1 MKKNATGRIRPAKS
15 LLTLALLVLT
25 LTFGQAVMAQTYK
38 YKTYPN
44 DPLQVRE
51 YTLDNGLKVFL
62 SVYKDAPRIQTY
74 IAVRAGSKNDPSETT
89 GLAHYLEHMLFKGS
103 HQLGTTDWDREQVE
117 LKKIEDLYEVY
128 RKTTNDAARAAIYH
142 QIDSISYVASTL
154 AIANEYD
161 KSMTAIGSTGTNAFT
176 SNDYTM
182 YVENIPANMV
192 EQWAK
197 VQGDRFP
204 NLVLRLFHTELE
216 AVYEEKNIGMAQD
229 NRRVNETMMAALF
242 PHHPYGTQT
251 TIGTIEHLK
260 NPSMKNIREY
270 HAAYYVPNNMCV
282 AMAGDFNPDEV
293 IKIID
298 KYMGSWKPGTVP
310 TFTKVKEEPITSPII
325 RLVNGQDPASL
336 TIAFRIEEGNGSRD
350 ALLADAMEM
359 VLNNGSCGLID
370 LNLNQKQLCL
380 GAYAGTYTLND
391 YAAFMLGGRPTQG
404 QTLGQLRDLLLEQLE
419 LVKKGEFDESLI
431 EASINQLKLRIMKQ
445 AESNN
450 SRASQMAYAFVQHQN
465 WGDVV
470 NEINELAKIT
480 KQDIVDFANRIC
492 KDNNYVIVYKQ
503 QDTPD
508 PVTKVQKPAITPIYV
523 SRDNESPF
531 LASIKADA
539 AKAKPIQPQFVNF
552 KKDLQKGKTANG
564 SEVLYVKN
572 VENGTFNLQYR
583 FEFGSTA
590 DKTID
595 MAADLVDYLNTNRH
609 TAEELQEE
617 FYRLACSW
625 GISVGGRTVTV
636 SISGLAENM
645 EKAMTLVEEIMAGAQ
660 PNDEAL
666 SALVERAIKSRTDG
680 KTNQRAAFRAL
691 NTYGI
696 YGEQYI
702 KETTESDE
710 ALRAYTARQ
719 LTDALHNLFSYK
731 HRVLY
736 YGPLSLKEATAV
748 VNRIHTVKP
757 TKDVPANKV
766 YQPQAVNDNQVL
778 FVNYDAKNTYVTEY
792 FRGEHFNTAQVPSMN
807 LFNEYFG
814 GSMNAI
820 VFQEMRE
827 KRSLA
832 YSASSHY
839 TYGSNKDGYFY
850 NSANVITQNDKLLD
864 ALNAYEELFDDM
876 PQAEANF
883 RLAKDAL
890 LAGSRTART
899 TKFGIISTYL
909 TCEQMGW
916 KEPLRK
922 QNFQAYQK
930 LTMQDLVRFQQ
941 QHIKGQKKAYLILGK
956 ESDIDFNAIGK
967 FGKVTK
973 LSLTDIFGF

>member
-1 MKKNATGRIRPAKS
+1 MKRVKIFFS
-15 LLTLALLVLT
+15 FV
-25 LTFGQAVMAQTYK
+25 AVMLVMGSSAFAQKKYT

-44 DPLQVRE
+44 DPLNVRE

-74 IAVRAGSKNDPSETT
+74 IAVRAGSKNDPKETT

-103 HQLGTTDWDREQVE
+103 HQLGTTDWEKEKVYIQQ
-117 LKKIEDLYEVY
+117 IENLYEVY
-128 RKTTNDAARAAIYH
+128 RRTTDEAQRAKIYH
-142 QIDSISYVASTL
+142 QIDSISYIASTI

-161 KSMTAIGSTGTNAFT
+161 KSMTAIGSEGTNAFT

-182 YVENIPANMV
+182 YVENIPANQI

-242 PHHPYGTQT
+242 PNHPYGQQT

-282 AMAGDFNPDEV
+282 AMAGDFDPDQA
-293 IKIID
+293 IAIID
-298 KYMGSWKPGTVP
+298 KYFGNWKPGTVP
-310 TFTKVKEEPITSPII
+310 SFTKVKEQPITSPII

-350 ALLADAMEM
+350 ALLAQAMEM

-404 QTLGQLRDLLLEQLE
+404 QSLGQLRDLLLGQLD
-419 LVKKGEFDESLI
+419 LLKAGKFDESLI
-431 EASINQLKLRIMKQ
+431 EASINQLKLQIMKQ

-450 SRASQMAYAFVQHQN
+450 SRASQMAYAFVEHRN
-465 WGDVV
+465 WGDVC

-480 KQDIVDFANRIC
+480 KKDIVDFANRIC

-508 PVTKVQKPAITPIYV
+508 PVTKVQKPAITPIFV

-552 KKDLQKGKTANG
+552 KKDLQKGKTQNG
-564 SEVLYVKN
+564 SEVLYVQNK
-572 VENGTFNLQYR
+572 ENGTFNLQYR

-595 MAADLVDYLNTNRH
+595 LASDLVDYLNTEKH
-609 TAEELQEE
+609 TAEQLQEE

-645 EKAMTLVEEIMAGAQ
+645 EKAMALVEEVMATCQ

-666 SALVERAIKSRTDG
+666 QMLVERAIKGRTDN

-696 YGEQYI
+696 YGEDYI
-702 KETTESDE
+702 KETNESDAE
-710 ALRAYTARQ
+710 LRAYTAKQ
-719 LTDALHNLFSYK
+719 LTDALHGLFQYK

-736 YGPLSLKEATAV
+736 YGPLTLKEAAAAV
-748 VNRIHTVKP
+748 DRIHRVKP

-766 YQPQAVNDNQVL
+766 YQPQAVNENTVL
-778 FVNYDAKNTYVTEY
+778 FVDYNAKNTYVTEY
-792 FRGEHFNTAQVPSMN
+792 FRGEHFNTAMVPGMN

-839 TYGSNKDGYFY
+839 TYGTDKDGYFY

-864 ALNAYEELFDDM
+864 ALNAYEELFDEM

-883 RLAKDAL
+883 KLAKDAL
-890 LAGSRTART
+890 IAGSRTART
-899 TKFGIISTYL
+899 TKMGIINAYL
-909 TCEQMGW
+909 NCEQMGW

-930 LTMQDLVRFQQ
+930 MTMGDLVSFQK

-956 ESDIDFNAIGK
+956 ESEMDFDALSK
-967 FGKVTK
+967 FGKVKK
-973 LSLTDIFGF
+973 LSLDEIFGF

>member
-1 MKKNATGRIRPAKS
+1 MKKLFTSI
-15 LLTLALLVLT
+15 
-25 LTFGQAVMAQTYK
+25 FIMAVMLVGSSAMAQK
-38 YKTYPN
+38 YAYRTFEN
-44 DPLQVRE
+44 DPFGVRE
-51 YTLDNGLKVFL
+51 YTLDNGLKVYL
-62 SVYKDAPRIQTY
+62 SVYKDSPRIQTY

-103 HQLGTTDWDREQVE
+103 HQLGTTDWEREKVE
-117 LKKIEDLYEVY
+117 LQKIEDLYEVY

-142 QIDSISYVASTL
+142 QIDSISYVASTI

-161 KSMTAIGSTGTNAFT
+161 KSMTAIGSEGTNAFT

-182 YVENIPANMV
+182 YVENIPANQV
-192 EQWAK
+192 EAWAK

-229 NRRVNETMMAALF
+229 SRRVNETMMAALF
-242 PHHPYGTQT
+242 PHHPYGQQT

-310 TFTKVKEEPITSPII
+310 TFTKVKEEPITTPII
-325 RLVNGQDPASL
+325 RLVNGQDPANL

-419 LVKKGEFDESLI
+419 LVKEGKFDESLL
-431 EASINQLKLRIMKQ
+431 EASINQMKLRIMKQ

-450 SRASQMAYAFVQHQN
+450 SRASQMAYAFVQHQD
-465 WGDVV
+465 WGDVCD
-470 NEINELAKIT
+470 EINKLSKIT

-492 KDNNYVIVYKQ
+492 KDNNYVIIYKH

-531 LASIKADA
+531 LAQVKADA
-539 AKAKPIQPQFVNF
+539 AKAKPIQPQFINF

-572 VENGTFNLQYR
+572 VENGTFTLQYR

-590 DKTID
+590 DKNID
-595 MAADLVDYLNTNRH
+595 MASSLVEYLNTDKH
-609 TAEELQEE
+609 TAEQLQEE
-617 FYRLACSW
+617 FYKIACSW
-625 GISVGGRTVTV
+625 SFGVEGRTTYIH
-636 SISGLAENM
+636 ISGLAENM
-645 EKAMTLVEEIMAGAQ
+645 EKAMALVEEIMAGVQ

-666 SALVERAIKSRTDG
+666 QMLVERLIKSRTDN

-702 KETTESDE
+702 KETNKSDAE
-710 ALRAYTARQ
+710 LRALTAKQ
-719 LTDALHNLFSYK
+719 LCDIIHGLFSYK

-736 YGPLSLKEATAV
+736 YGPLTLKEATAV
-748 VNRIHTVKP
+748 VNKIHTVNP
-757 TKDVPANKV
+757 TKDVPTNKV
-766 YQPQAVNDNQVL
+766 YQPQSTNENQVL

-792 FRGEHFNTAQVPSMN
+792 FRGDHFNTALVPNVN

-832 YSASSHY
+832 YSASSRY
-839 TYGSNKDGYFY
+839 AYGTDKDGYFY
-850 NSANVITQNDKLLD
+850 NSANVITQNDKLMD
-864 ALNAYEELFDDM
+864 ALAAYEELFDDM

-883 RLAKDAL
+883 KLAKDAL

-899 TKFGIISTYL
+899 TKFGIISSYL
-909 TCEQMGW
+909 TCELMGW

-930 LTMQDLVRFQQ
+930 LTMQDLVNFQK
-941 QHIKGQKKAYLILGK
+941 QHIKGQKKSYLILGK
-956 ESDIDFNAIGK
+956 ESEMDFDALAK
-967 FGKVTK
+967 YGKVKK
-973 LSLTDIFGF
+973 LTLDEIFGY

>member
-1 MKKNATGRIRPAKS
+1 MKRRLLILLAAT
-15 LLTLALLVLT
+15 LLCGMSAT
-25 LTFGQAVMAQTYK
+25 AQKYE

-44 DPLQVRE
+44 DPLGVRE
-51 YTLDNGLKVFL
+51 YTLGNGLKVFL

-74 IAVRAGSKNDPSETT
+74 IAVRAGSKNDPAETT

-103 HQLGTTDWDREQVE
+103 HQLGTTDWEREKAE
-117 LKKIEDLYEVY
+117 LQKIENLYEVY
-128 RKTTNDAARAAIYH
+128 RKTTDEKRRAEIYH
-142 QIDSISYVASTL
+142 QIDSISYVASTI

-161 KSMTAIGSTGTNAFT
+161 KSMTAIGSEGTNAFT

-182 YVENIPANMV
+182 YVENIPANQV
-192 EQWAK
+192 EAWAK

-242 PHHPYGTQT
+242 PHHPYGQQT

-298 KYMGSWKPGTVP
+298 KYMGGWKPGTVP
-310 TFTKVKEEPITSPII
+310 GFTKVKEDPITSPVI
-325 RLVNGQDPASL
+325 RLVNGQDPANL
-336 TIAFRIEEGNGSRD
+336 TIAFRIEEGHGSRD

-370 LNLNQKQLCL
+370 LNINQQQKAL

-391 YAAFMLGGRPTQG
+391 YAAFMLGGRPAPG
-404 QTLGQLRDLLLEQLE
+404 QSLGQLRDLLLEQLD
-419 LVKKGEFDESLI
+419 LVKQGKFDESLI

-480 KQDIVDFANRIC
+480 KKDIVDFANRIC
-492 KDNNYVIVYKQ
+492 KDNNYVIVYKH

-508 PVTKVQKPAITPIYV
+508 PVTKVQKPAITPIFV
-523 SRDNESPF
+523 SRDTESPF

-552 KKDLQKGKTANG
+552 KKDLQKGKTQNG
-564 SEVLYVKN
+564 SEVLYVQNK
-572 VENGTFNLQYR
+572 ENGTFNLQYR

-595 MAADLVDYLNTNRH
+595 LASNYVDYLNTPNH
-609 TAEELQEE
+609 TAEQLQEE
-617 FYRLACSW
+617 FYKLACSW

-636 SISGLAENM
+636 SVSGLAENM
-645 EKAMTLVEEIMAGAQ
+645 EKAMALVEEVMASCQ
-660 PNDEAL
+660 PDDEAL
-666 SALVERAIKSRTDG
+666 KMLVERAIKNRNDR
-680 KTNQRAAFRAL
+680 KTNQRAAFSAL
-691 NTYGI
+691 NSYGI
-696 YGEQYI
+696 YGEQYV
-702 KETTESDE
+702 KEGTESDAE
-710 ALRAYTARQ
+710 LRAYTAKQ
-719 LTDALHNLFSYK
+719 LTDALHSLFQYK

-736 YGPLSLKEATAV
+736 YGPLSLKEATAA

-766 YQPQAVNDNQVL
+766 YQPQAVNENTVL

-792 FRGEHFNTAQVPSMN
+792 FRGEHFNTAMVPGMN

-832 YSASSHY
+832 YSASSRY
-839 TYGSNKDGYFY
+839 TYGSDKDGYFF

-864 ALNAYEELFDDM
+864 ALDAYEGLFNDM

-890 LAGSRTART
+890 LSSSRTART
-899 TKFGIISTYL
+899 TKFGIISAYL
-909 TCEQMGW
+909 NCEQMGW

-930 LTMQDLVRFQQ
+930 MTMQDLVNFQQ
-941 QHIKGQKKAYLILGK
+941 KHIKGQKKAYLILGK
-956 ESDIDFNAIGK
+956 ESEMDFGALGR
-967 FGKVTK
+967 FGKVKK
-973 LSLTDIFGF
+973 LTLDEIFGY

>member
-1 MKKNATGRIRPAKS
+1 MRKAF
-15 LLTLALLVLT
+15 
-25 LTFGQAVMAQTYK
+25 LTFCFVAAVLFGGSSAMAQTYT
-38 YKTYPN
+38 YKTYDN
-44 DPLQVRE
+44 DPLGVRE
-51 YTLDNGLKVFL
+51 YTLNNGLKVFM

-103 HQLGTTDWDREQVE
+103 HKLGTTDWEREKVE
-117 LKKIEDLYEVY
+117 LQKIEDLYEVY

-142 QIDSISYVASTL
+142 QIDSISYVASTI

-161 KSMTAIGSTGTNAFT
+161 KSMTAIGSEGTNAFT

-182 YVENIPANMV
+182 YVENIPANQL
-192 EQWAK
+192 ETWAK
-197 VQGDRFP
+197 VEGDRFP

-216 AVYEEKNIGMAQD
+216 AVYEEKNISLAQD
-229 NRRVNETMMAALF
+229 NRRVNEEMMRALF
-242 PHHPYGTQT
+242 PHHPYGQQT
-251 TIGTIEHLK
+251 TLGTIEHLK
-260 NPSMKNIREY
+260 NPSMTNIYRF
-270 HAAYYVPNNMCV
+270 HSTYYVPNNMCI
-282 AMAGDFNPDEV
+282 ALAGDFNPDEA

-298 KYMGSWKPGTVP
+298 KYFGSWVPGNVP
-310 TFTKVKEEPITSPII
+310 MFRKVKEEPITSPII

-350 ALLADAMEM
+350 ALLAQAMEM

-404 QTLGQLRDLLLEQLE
+404 QTLGQLRDLLLEQLD
-419 LVKKGEFDESLI
+419 LVKQGQFDESLI
-431 EASINQLKLRIMKQ
+431 EASINQLKLQIMKQ

-450 SRASQMAYAFVQHQN
+450 SRASQMAYAFVQHQT
-465 WGDVV
+465 WDQVC

-492 KDNNYVIVYKQ
+492 KDNNYVIVFKH

-508 PVTKVQKPAITPIYV
+508 PVAKVVKPAITPISV
-523 SRDNESPF
+523 SRDVESPF
-531 LASIKADA
+531 LAQVKADA
-539 AKAKPIQPQFVNF
+539 AKAKPIQPVFVNF

-583 FEFGSTA
+583 FEFGSSV
-590 DKTID
+590 DKTIA
-595 MAADLVDYLNTNRH
+595 MAANLMEYLNTDKY
-609 TAEELQEE
+609 TAEQLQEE
-617 FYRLACSW
+617 FYKMACSYNVR
-625 GISVGGRTVTV
+625 VGDESITVGV
-636 SISGLAENM
+636 SGLAENM
-645 EKAMTLVEEIMAGAQ
+645 EKAMTLLEEVMATCQ

-666 SALVERAIKSRTDG
+666 QTLVERLIKSRTDN

-696 YGEQYI
+696 YGEDFI
-702 KETTESDE
+702 KATTESD
-710 ALRAYTARQ
+710 AQLRAYTAKQ
-719 LTDALHNLFSYK
+719 LTDALHGLFNYK

-736 YGPLSLKEATAV
+736 YGPLTLKEVTAT
-748 VNRIHTVKP
+748 VNKIHTVKP
-757 TKDVPANKV
+757 TKEVPANKV
-766 YQPQAVNDNQVL
+766 YQPRATNENEVL
-778 FVNYDAKNTYVTEY
+778 FVDYNAKNTYMTEY
-792 FRGEHFNTAQVPSMN
+792 FRGAEYNTSLVPNVN

-832 YSASSHY
+832 YSASSYY
-839 TYGSNKDGYFY
+839 TNNGKKDGYFY
-850 NSANVITQNDKLLD
+850 NSANIITQNDKLFD
-864 ALNAYEELFDDM
+864 ALDAYEELFNDM

-883 RLAKDAL
+883 KLAKDAL

-909 TCEQMGW
+909 QCEKMGW

-930 LTMQDLVRFQQ
+930 MTMNDLVNFQKQ
-941 QHIKGQKKAYLILGK
+941 YIKGQKKSYLVLGK
-956 ESDIDFNAIGK
+956 ESEIDFNKLAK
-967 FGKVTK
+967 FGKVKK
-973 LSLTDIFGF
+973 LTLDEIFGY

>member
-1 MKKNATGRIRPAKS
+1 MKVLKTLCLAVVMFLCGLTANAQNYS
-15 LLTLALLVLT
+15 
-25 LTFGQAVMAQTYK
+25 

-44 DPLQVRE
+44 DPLGVRE
-51 YTLDNGLKVFL
+51 YTLDNGLKVFM

-74 IAVRAGSKNDPSETT
+74 VAVRAGSKNDPSETT

-103 HQLGTTDWDREQVE
+103 HQLGTTDWDREKVE
-117 LKKIEDLYEVY
+117 LQKIENLYEVY
-128 RKTTNDAARAAIYH
+128 RKTTDEQRRKEIYH
-142 QIDSISYVASTL
+142 QIDSISYVASTI

-161 KSMTAIGSTGTNAFT
+161 KSMTAIGSEGTNAFT

-182 YVENIPANMV
+182 YVENIPANQV
-192 EQWAK
+192 EAWAK

-242 PHHPYGTQT
+242 PHHPYGQQT

-270 HAAYYVPNNMCV
+270 HAAYYVPNNMCI
-282 AMAGDFNPDEV
+282 AMAGDFNPDEA

-298 KYMGSWKPGTVP
+298 KYFGSWKPGTVP
-310 TFTKVKEEPITSPII
+310 TFTKVKEEPITTPVI
-325 RLVNGQDPASL
+325 RLVNGQDPENL

-350 ALLADAMEM
+350 ALLSDAMEM

-370 LNLNQKQLCL
+370 LNINQQQKAL

-391 YAAFMLGGRPTQG
+391 YAAFMLGGRPAPG
-404 QTLGQLRDLLLEQLE
+404 QSLGQLRDLLLEQLE
-419 LVKKGEFDESLI
+419 LVKQGEFDESLL
-431 EASINQLKLRIMKQ
+431 EASINQMKLRIMKQ

-450 SRASQMAYAFVQHQN
+450 SRASQMAYAFVGHRN
-465 WGDVV
+465 WGDVC

-480 KQDIVDFANRIC
+480 KKDIVDFANRIC
-492 KDNNYVIVYKQ
+492 KDNNYVIVYKH

-508 PVTKVQKPAITPIYV
+508 PVTKVQKPAITPIFV
-523 SRDNESPF
+523 SRDTESPF

-552 KKDLQKGKTANG
+552 KKDLQKGKTQNG
-564 SEVLYVKN
+564 SEVLYVQNK
-572 VENGTFNLQYR
+572 ENGTFNLQYR
-583 FEFGSTA
+583 FEFGAWA

-595 MAADLVDYLNTNRH
+595 MAVTIVDYLNTDRH
-609 TAEELQEE
+609 TAEQLQEE
-617 FYRLACSW
+617 FYKLACSW
-625 GISVGGRTVTV
+625 SISVGGEVINLN
-636 SISGLAENM
+636 ISGLAENM
-645 EKAMTLVEEIMAGAQ
+645 EKAMTLVEEIFNTCQ

-666 SALVERAIKSRTDG
+666 QMRVERLIKSRTDN

-691 NTYGI
+691 NTYGV
-696 YGEQYI
+696 YGPDYI
-702 KETTESDE
+702 KATTESD
-710 ALRAYTARQ
+710 ADLRAYTAKQ
-719 LTDALHNLFSYK
+719 LTDALHGLFQYK
-731 HRVLY
+731 HRVIY
-736 YGPLSLKEATAV
+736 YGPLSLKEATAAID
-748 VNRIHTVKP
+748 RIHTVKP

-792 FRGEHFNTAQVPSMN
+792 FRGEHFNTAQVPGMN

-839 TYGSNKDGYFY
+839 TYGTDKDGYFY

-876 PQAEANF
+876 PQADANF

-890 LAGSRTART
+890 LSGSRTART
-899 TKFGIISTYL
+899 TKLGIISAYL
-909 TCEQMGW
+909 NCEKMGW

-930 LTMQDLVRFQQ
+930 MTMKDLVDFQQ
-941 QHIKGQKKAYLILGK
+941 KHIKGQKKSYLILGK
-956 ESDIDFNAIGK
+956 ESEMDFNALSK
-967 FGKVTK
+967 YGKVKK
-973 LSLTDIFGF
+973 LTLDEIFGY

>member
-1 MKKNATGRIRPAKS
+1 MKKRLFGW
-15 LLTLALLVLT
+15 LVLSVM
-25 LTFGQAVMAQTYK
+25 LLAGGSAMAQKYE

-44 DPLQVRE
+44 DPMQVRE
-51 YTLDNGLKVFL
+51 YTLGNGLKVFL

-103 HQLGTTDWDREQVE
+103 HQLGTTDWEREQVE
-117 LKKIEDLYEVY
+117 LKKIENLYEVY
-128 RKTTNDAARAAIYH
+128 RHTTDPDRRASIYH

-182 YVENIPANMV
+182 YVENIPANQV
-192 EQWAK
+192 EAWAK

-282 AMAGDFNPDEV
+282 AMAGDFDPDEV

-310 TFTKVKEEPITSPII
+310 TFTKVKEAPITTPVVC
-325 RLVNGQDPASL
+325 LVNGQDPENL
-336 TIAFRIEEGNGSRD
+336 TIAFRIEEGNGSHD
-350 ALLADAMEM
+350 ALLAQAMEM
-359 VLNNGSCGLID
+359 VMNNGSCGLID
-370 LNLNQKQLCL
+370 LNINQQQKAL

-391 YAAFMLGGRPTQG
+391 YAAFMLGGRPAPG
-404 QTLGQLRDLLLEQLE
+404 QTLGQLRDLLLGQLE
-419 LVKKGEFDESLI
+419 LVKQGQFDESLI
-431 EASINQLKLRIMKQ
+431 EASINQLKLQIMKQ

-465 WGDVV
+465 WGDVCD
-470 NEINELAKIT
+470 EINQLSKIT

-492 KDNNYVIVYKQ
+492 KDNNYVIVYKH

-523 SRDNESPF
+523 SRDVESPF
-531 LASIKADA
+531 LASVKDMA
-539 AKAKPIQPQFVNF
+539 AKAKPIKPQFVNF
-552 KKDLQKGKTANG
+552 SKDMQKGKTANG
-564 SEVLYVKN
+564 SEILYVQNK
-572 VENGTFNLQYR
+572 ENGTFNLQYR
-583 FEFGSTA
+583 FEFGTNA

-595 MAADLVDYLNTNRH
+595 LAADLINYLNTDKH
-609 TAEELQEE
+609 TAEQFEEE
-617 FYRLACSW
+617 FYKIACSF
-625 GISVGGRTVTV
+625 GIHVGARSIDV

-645 EKAMTLVEEIMAGAQ
+645 EKAMALAEEKMAGVQ
-660 PNDEAL
+660 PNDEVL
-666 SALVERAIKSRTDG
+666 QTLVERLIKSRTDN

-696 YGEQYI
+696 YGKQYI
-702 KETTESDE
+702 KETTESD
-710 ALRAYTARQ
+710 ADLRAYTAKQ
-719 LTDALHNLFSYK
+719 LTDALHGLFQYK

-748 VNRIHTVKP
+748 VDKIHTVKP
-757 TKDVPANKV
+757 TKEVPTNKV
-766 YQPQAVNDNQVL
+766 YQPQATTENEVL

-792 FRGEHFNTAQVPSMN
+792 FRGNHFNTATVPEMN

-839 TYGSNKDGYFY
+839 TYGTDKDGYFY
-850 NSANVITQNDKLLD
+850 NSANVITQNDKLMD
-864 ALNAYEELFDDM
+864 ALDAYEELFDDM

-883 RLAKDAL
+883 KLAKDAL

-899 TKFGIISTYL
+899 TKMGIISAYL
-909 TCEQMGW
+909 NCEQMGW

-930 LTMQDLVRFQQ
+930 LAMKDLVAFQQ
-941 QHIKGQKKAYLILGK
+941 KHIKGQKKKYLVLGK
-956 ESDIDFNAIGK
+956 ESEMDFDALAK
-967 FGKVTK
+967 FGKVKK
-973 LSLTDIFGF
+973 LTLDEIFGY

>member
-1 MKKNATGRIRPAKS
+1 MRKVTRILCFVAVV
-15 LLTLALLVLT
+15 LLYAAPVS
-25 LTFGQAVMAQTYK
+25 AQKTYS

-51 YTLDNGLKVFL
+51 YTLDNGLKVFM

-74 IAVRAGSKNDPSETT
+74 IAVRAGSKNDPKETT

-103 HQLGTTDWDREQVE
+103 HQLGTTDWAREKVYLDQ
-117 LKKIEDLYEVY
+117 IENLYEVY
-128 RKTTNDAARAAIYH
+128 RRTTDPKRRTEIYH
-142 QIDSISYVASTL
+142 QIDSLSGVASTI

-161 KSMTAIGSTGTNAFT
+161 KSMTAIGSEGTNAFT

-182 YVENIPANMV
+182 YVENIPANQL
-192 EQWAK
+192 ETWAK
-197 VQGDRFP
+197 VEADRFP

-216 AVYEEKNIGMAQD
+216 AVYEEKNISLAQD
-229 NRRVNETMMAALF
+229 NRRVNEEMMRGLF

-251 TIGTIEHLK
+251 TLGTIEHLK
-260 NPSMKNIREY
+260 NPSMTNIY
-270 HAAYYVPNNMCV
+270 KFHSTYYVPNNMCI
-282 AMAGDFNPDEV
+282 AMAGDFNPDEA

-298 KYMGSWKPGTVP
+298 KYFGSWKPGNVP
-310 TFTKVKEEPITSPII
+310 AFHKVKEEPVTSPII
-325 RLVNGQDPASL
+325 RLVNGQDPESL

-350 ALLADAMEM
+350 ALLAQAMEM

-404 QTLGQLRDLLLEQLE
+404 QSLGQLRDLLLGQLDLLKE
-419 LVKKGEFDESLI
+419 GKFDESLL
-431 EASINQLKLRIMKQ
+431 EASINQLKLQIMKQ

-450 SRASQMAYAFVQHQN
+450 SRASQMAYAFVQHQT
-465 WGDVV
+465 WDQVC
-470 NEINELAKIT
+470 NEIDELAKIT
-480 KQDIVDFANRIC
+480 KKDIVDFANRIC
-492 KDNNYVIVYKQ
+492 KDNNYVIVFKH

-508 PVTKVQKPAITPIYV
+508 PVAKVVKPAITPIEV
-523 SRDNESPF
+523 NRDNESPF
-531 LASIKADA
+531 LAQVKADA
-539 AKAKPIQPQFVNF
+539 AKAKPIQPVFVNF
-552 KKDLQKGKTANG
+552 KKDLQKGKSANG

-583 FEFGSTA
+583 FDFGGTT

-595 MAADLVDYLNTNRH
+595 LAADLVEYLNTDKH
-609 TAEELQEE
+609 TAEQLKEE
-617 FYRLACSW
+617 FYKLACDW
-625 GISVGGRTVTV
+625 NLSVGSETVTV
-636 SISGLAENM
+636 SVSGLAENM
-645 EKAMTLVEEIMAGAQ
+645 EKAMALVEEIMAGAQ

-666 SALVERAIKSRTDG
+666 QMLVERIIKSRADN

-696 YGEQYI
+696 YGEDYVKDNVQ
-702 KETTESDE
+702 SD
-710 ALRAYTARQ
+710 AQLRAYTAKQ

-736 YGPLSLKEATAV
+736 YGPLTLKEATAA
-748 VNRIHTVKP
+748 VNKIHTVKP
-757 TKDVPANKV
+757 TKEVPANKV
-766 YQPQAVNDNQVL
+766 YQPLATDENEVL
-778 FVNYDAKNTYVTEY
+778 FVDYNAKNVYLTEY
-792 FRGEHFNTAQVPSMN
+792 FRGTEINTPLMPKVN

-832 YSASSHY
+832 YSASSYY
-839 TYGSNKDGYFY
+839 TNTGRKDGYFY
-850 NSANVITQNDKLLD
+850 NSANIITQTDKLFD
-864 ALNAYEELFDDM
+864 ALDAYEELFNDM
-876 PQAEANF
+876 PEAEANF
-883 RLAKDAL
+883 NLAKDAL
-890 LAGSRTART
+890 IAGTRTART

-909 TCEQMGW
+909 QCEKMGW

-922 QNFQAYQK
+922 MYFQTYPK
-930 LTMQDLVRFQQ
+930 MTMQDLLNFQRQ
-941 QHIKGQKKAYLILGK
+941 YIKGKKKVYLILGK
-956 ESDIDFNAIGK
+956 ESEIDFNRLAK
-967 FGKVTK
+967 FGKVKK
-973 LSLTDIFGF
+973 LTLDQVFGY

>member
-1 MKKNATGRIRPAKS
+1 MKKTILSFCFIAAMLITGVS
-15 LLTLALLVLT
+15 
-25 LTFGQAVMAQTYK
+25 AQKYE

-44 DPLQVRE
+44 DPLNIRE
-51 YTLDNGLKVFL
+51 YTLKNGLKVFM

-74 IAVRAGSKNDPSETT
+74 IAVRAGSKNDPAETT
-89 GLAHYLEHMLFKGS
+89 GLAHYLEHMMFKGS
-103 HQLGTTDWDREQVE
+103 QKLGTTDWNREKVE
-117 LKKIEDLYEVY
+117 LDKIEALYEVY
-128 RKTTNDAARAAIYH
+128 RKTTDDAKRAAIYH
-142 QIDSISYVASTL
+142 QIDSISYVASTI

-161 KSMTAIGSTGTNAFT
+161 KSMTAIGSEGTNAFT

-182 YVENIPANMV
+182 YVENIPANML
-192 EQWAK
+192 ETWAK
-197 VQGDRFP
+197 VEADRFP

-216 AVYEEKNIGMAQD
+216 AVYEEKNISLAQD
-229 NRRVNETMMAALF
+229 NRRVNEEMMRALF

-251 TIGTIEHLK
+251 TLGTIEHLK
-260 NPSMKNIREY
+260 NPSMTNIYRF
-270 HAAYYVPNNMCV
+270 HHTYYVPNNMCI
-282 AMAGDFNPDEV
+282 AMAGDFNPDEA

-298 KYMGSWKPGTVP
+298 KYFGSWVPGNVP
-310 TFTKVKEEPITSPII
+310 EFHKVKEAPITSPII
-325 RLVNGQDPASL
+325 RLVNGQDPESITL
-336 TIAFRIEEGNGSRD
+336 AFRIEEGNGSRD
-350 ALLADAMEM
+350 ALLAQAMEY

-404 QTLGQLRDLLLEQLE
+404 QTLGQLRDLLLEQVE
-419 LVKKGEFDESLI
+419 LLKEGKFDEDLI
-431 EASINQLKLRIMKQ
+431 KAGINQLKLQIMKQ

-450 SRASQMAYAFVQHQN
+450 SRASQMAYAFVQHQS
-465 WGDVV
+465 WGDVC

-480 KQDIVDFANRIC
+480 KKDIVDFANRIC
-492 KDNNYVIVYKQ
+492 KDNNYVIVYKH
-503 QDTPD
+503 QDAPD

-552 KKDLQKGKTANG
+552 KKDLQKGKTQNG

-572 VENGTFNLQYR
+572 TENGTFTLQYR

-595 MAADLVDYLNTNRH
+595 LASDLVDYLNTPKH
-609 TAEELQEE
+609 TAEQLQEE
-617 FYRLACSW
+617 FYKLACLW

-636 SISGLAENM
+636 SVSGLAENM
-645 EKAMTLVEEIMAGAQ
+645 EKAMALVEEVMATCQ

-666 SALVERAIKSRTDG
+666 QMLVERAIKGRTDN
-680 KTNQRAAFRAL
+680 KTNQRAAFSAL
-691 NTYGI
+691 NRYGI

-702 KETTESDE
+702 KETTESDAE
-710 ALRAYTARQ
+710 LRAYTAKQ
-719 LTDALHNLFSYK
+719 LTDALHGLFQYK

-736 YGPLSLKEATAV
+736 YGPLSLKEATAA

-757 TKDVPANKV
+757 TKEVPANKV
-766 YQPQAVNDNQVL
+766 YQPQATNENTVL
-778 FVNYDAKNTYVTEY
+778 FVDYNAKNTYVTEY
-792 FRGEHFNTAQVPSMN
+792 FRGEHFNTAQVPGMN

-839 TYGSNKDGYFY
+839 TYGSDKDGYFY

-883 RLAKDAL
+883 KLAKDAL

-899 TKFGIISTYL
+899 TKMGIISSYL

-922 QNFQAYQK
+922 QNFKAYQK
-930 LTMQDLVRFQQ
+930 MTMQDLVNFQR
-941 QHIKGQKKAYLILGK
+941 QHVKGQKKTYLILGK
-956 ESDIDFNAIGK
+956 ESEMDFNALSR
-967 FGKVTK
+967 FGKVKK
-973 LSLTDIFGF
+973 LTLDEIFGY

>member
-1 MKKNATGRIRPAKS
+1 MKKVTVMLCFVAAMLFTGVS
-15 LLTLALLVLT
+15 
-25 LTFGQAVMAQTYK
+25 AQKYE
-38 YKTYPN
+38 YKTYDN
-44 DPLQVRE
+44 DPLGVRE
-51 YTLDNGLKVFL
+51 YTLKNGLKVFM

-103 HQLGTTDWDREQVE
+103 HQLGTTDWEREKVE
-117 LKKIEDLYEVY
+117 LQKIEELYEVY
-128 RKTTNDAARAAIYH
+128 RKTTNEAARAAIYH
-142 QIDSISYVASTL
+142 QIDSISYVASTI

-161 KSMTAIGSTGTNAFT
+161 KSMTAIGSEGTNAFT

-182 YVENIPANMV
+182 YVENIPANQL
-192 EQWAK
+192 EAWAK
-197 VQGDRFP
+197 VEGDRFP

-216 AVYEEKNIGMAQD
+216 PVYEEKNIGMAQD

-242 PHHPYGTQT
+242 PHHPYGQQT

-270 HAAYYVPNNMCV
+270 HAAYYVPNNMCI
-282 AMAGDFNPDEV
+282 AMAGDFNPDEA

-298 KYMGSWKPGTVP
+298 KYFGSWVPGKVP
-310 TFTKVKEEPITSPII
+310 AFRKVKEEPITSPII
-325 RLVNGQDPASL
+325 RLVNGQDPESL

-350 ALLADAMEM
+350 ALLAQAMEY

-404 QTLGQLRDLLLEQLE
+404 QTLGQLRDLLLEQVDL
-419 LVKKGEFDESLI
+419 LKAGQFDEDLI
-431 EASINQLKLRIMKQ
+431 KAGINQLKLQIMKM
-445 AESNN
+445 AESND
-450 SRASQMAYAFVQHQN
+450 SRASQMAYAFVQHQS
-465 WGDVV
+465 WDQVC

-480 KQDIVDFANRIC
+480 KKDIVDFANRIC
-492 KDNNYVIVYKQ
+492 KDNNYVIVYKH

-523 SRDNESPF
+523 SRDTESPF

-552 KKDLQKGKTANG
+552 KKDLQKGKTQNG

-572 VENGTFNLQYR
+572 VENGTFTLQYR

-595 MAADLVDYLNTNRH
+595 LASDLVDYLNTPKH
-609 TAEELQEE
+609 TAEEEE
-617 FYRLACSW
+617 FYKLACSW

-636 SISGLAENM
+636 SVSGLAENM
-645 EKAMTLVEEIMAGAQ
+645 EKAMSLVEEIMASAQ

-666 SALVERAIKSRTDG
+666 QMLVERAIKSRTDN

-696 YGEQYI
+696 FGEQYI
-702 KETTESDE
+702 KESTESD
-710 ALRAYTARQ
+710 AQLRAYTAKQ
-719 LTDALHNLFSYK
+719 LTDALHNLFTYK

-736 YGPLSLKEATAV
+736 YGPLTLKEATAV
-748 VNRIHTVKP
+748 VNKIHTVKP
-757 TKDVPANKV
+757 TKEVPANKV
-766 YQPQAVNDNQVL
+766 YQPQATNENTVL
-778 FVNYDAKNTYVTEY
+778 FVDYNAKNTYVTEY
-792 FRGEHFNTAQVPSMN
+792 FRGEHFATAQVPGMN

-839 TYGSNKDGYFY
+839 TYGSDKDGYFY

-864 ALNAYEELFDDM
+864 ALNAYEELFNDM

-883 RLAKDAL
+883 KLAKEAL

-899 TKFGIISTYL
+899 TKFGIISAYL
-909 TCEQMGW
+909 NCEQMGW

-930 LTMQDLVRFQQ
+930 MTMQDLVNFQK
-941 QHIKGQKKAYLILGK
+941 QHVKGQKKTYLILGK
-956 ESDIDFNAIGK
+956 ESEMDFNALAK
-967 FGKVTK
+967 FGKVKK
-973 LSLTDIFGF
+973 LSLDEIFGY

>member
-1 MKKNATGRIRPAKS
+1 MKKSTFRLCLAAT
-15 LLTLALLVLT
+15 LLLMCGMVS
-25 LTFGQAVMAQTYK
+25 AQKYT

-44 DPLQVRE
+44 DPLGVRE

-74 IAVRAGSKNDPSETT
+74 VAVRAGSKNDPAETT

-103 HQLGTTDWDREQVE
+103 HQLGTTDWQREQVE

-128 RKTTNDAARAAIYH
+128 RRTKDEKRRAEIYH
-142 QIDSISYVASTL
+142 QIDSISYVASTI

-161 KSMTAIGSTGTNAFT
+161 KSMTAIGSEGTNAFT

-182 YVENIPANMV
+182 YVENIPANQV

-298 KYMGSWKPGTVP
+298 KYFGSWKPGTVP
-310 TFTKVKEEPITSPII
+310 GFTKVKEEPITSPIV

-336 TIAFRIEEGNGSRD
+336 TIAFRIEEGHGSRD

-359 VLNNGSCGLID
+359 VMNNGSCGLID

-404 QTLGQLRDLLLEQLE
+404 QTLGQLRDLLLGQLE
-419 LVKKGEFDESLI
+419 LVKQGKFDETLL
-431 EASINQLKLRIMKQ
+431 EASINQMKLRIMKQ

-492 KDNNYVIVYKQ
+492 KEGNYVIVYKH

-523 SRDNESPF
+523 SRDQVSPF
-531 LASIKADA
+531 LASIQEAA
-539 AKAKPIQPQFVNF
+539 AKAKPIQPQFINF
-552 KKDLQKGKTANG
+552 SKALQKGKTQNG
-564 SEVLYVKN
+564 SEVLYVQNK
-572 VENGTFNLQYR
+572 ENQTFNLQYR

-595 MAADLVDYLNTNRH
+595 LAGDLVDFLGTPQH
-609 TAEELQEE
+609 TSEQLQEE
-617 FYRLACSW
+617 FYRLGCSW
-625 GISVGGRTVTV
+625 GISVGGENITV
-636 SISGLAENM
+636 SINGLAENM
-645 EKAMTLVEEIMAGAQ
+645 EKAMALVEEVMATCQ
-660 PNDEAL
+660 PDDEAL
-666 SALVERAIKSRTDG
+666 TALVERLIKSRTDN

-696 YGEQYI
+696 YGEDYI
-702 KETTESDE
+702 KEYNESD
-710 ALRAYTARQ
+710 AQLRSYKARQ
-719 LTDALHNLFSYK
+719 LTDAIHGLFQYK

-736 YGPLSLKEATAV
+736 YGPLSLKEATAA
-748 VNRIHTVKP
+748 VNRTHKVKP
-757 TKDVPANKV
+757 TRDVPANKV
-766 YQPQAVNDNQVL
+766 FQPQATPQNQVL
-778 FVNYDAKNTYVTEY
+778 FVDYDAKNTYVTEY
-792 FRGEHFNTAQVPSMN
+792 FRGERYSPVLEPNVN

-832 YSASSHY
+832 YSASSRY
-839 TYGSNKDGYFY
+839 SNNNRKEGWFM
-850 NSANVITQNDKLLD
+850 NQAQVITQNDKLLD
-864 ALNAYEELFDDM
+864 ALDAYEELFNDM

-883 RLAKDAL
+883 RLAKEAL

-899 TKFGIISTYL
+899 TKFGIISAYL
-909 TCEQMGW
+909 QCERMGL

-922 QNFQAYQK
+922 QNYQAYQK

-941 QHIKGQKKAYLILGK
+941 QHIKGQKKTLLILGK
-956 ESDIDFNAIGK
+956 ESEMDFQALAR
-967 FGKVTK
+967 FGKVKK
-973 LSLTDIFGF
+973 LTLDEIFGY

>member
-1 MKKNATGRIRPAKS
+1 MMLIAAAMLAITLPA
-15 LLTLALLVLT
+15 
-25 LTFGQAVMAQTYK
+25 FAQKYD

-51 YTLDNGLKVFL
+51 YTLKNGLKVFL

-74 IAVRAGSKNDPSETT
+74 IAVRAGSKNDPKETT

-103 HQLGTTDWDREQVE
+103 HQLGTTDWDREQKE
-117 LKKIEDLYEVY
+117 LQKIENLYEVY
-128 RKTTNDAARAAIYH
+128 RKTTDEKRRAEIYH
-142 QIDSISYVASTL
+142 QIDSISYVASTI

-161 KSMTAIGSTGTNAFT
+161 KSMTAIGSDGTNAFT

-182 YVENIPANMV
+182 YVENIPANQV

-229 NRRVNETMMAALF
+229 NRRVNEEMMSALF

-270 HAAYYVPNNMCV
+270 HAAYYVPNNMCIS
-282 AMAGDFNPDEV
+282 MAGDFNPDEV
-293 IKIID
+293 IKVID
-298 KYMGSWKPGTVP
+298 KYFGSWVPGTVP
-310 TFTKVKEEPITSPII
+310 TFTKVKEQPITSPIV

-336 TIAFRIEEGNGSRD
+336 TIAYRIEEGNGSRD
-350 ALLADAMEM
+350 ALLAQAMEM

-391 YAAFMLGGRPTQG
+391 YAAFILGGRPTQG
-404 QTLGQLRDLLLEQLE
+404 QTLGQLRDLLLEQME
-419 LVKKGEFDESLI
+419 LLKSGQFDESLI
-431 EASINQLKLRIMKQ
+431 EASINQLKLQIMKQ
-445 AESNN
+445 AESND
-450 SRASQMAYAFVQHQN
+450 SRARQMAYAFVEHRN
-465 WGDVV
+465 WGDVCD
-470 NEINELAKIT
+470 EINQLAKIT
-480 KQDIVDFANRIC
+480 KKDIVDFANRIC
-492 KDNNYVIVYKQ
+492 KDNNYVIVYKH

-508 PVTKVQKPAITPIYV
+508 PVTKVTKPAITPIFV

-539 AKAKPIQPQFVNF
+539 AKAKPIQPQFVDF
-552 KKDLQKGKTANG
+552 KKDLQKGKTKNG

-572 VENGTFNLQYR
+572 TENATFNLQYR
-583 FEFGSTA
+583 FEFGNTA
-590 DKTID
+590 DKNID
-595 MAADLVDYLNTNRH
+595 HASDLVDYLGTPQH
-609 TAEELQEE
+609 TAEQLQEE
-617 FYRLACSW
+617 FYKLACSW
-625 GISVGGRTVTV
+625 GISVGGESITV
-636 SISGLAENM
+636 SVSGLAENM
-645 EKAMTLVEEIMAGAQ
+645 EKAMSLVEEIMTSCQ

-666 SALVERAIKSRTDG
+666 QMLVERGIKSRTDN

-691 NTYGI
+691 NTYGV
-696 YGEQYI
+696 YGEEYI
-702 KETTESDE
+702 KENNESDAE
-710 ALRAYTARQ
+710 LRAYTAQQ
-719 LTDALHNLFSYK
+719 LTDALHGLFQYK

-736 YGPLSLKEATAV
+736 YGPLSMKEAIAKV
-748 VNRIHTVKP
+748 DKIHTVKS

-766 YQPQAVNDNQVL
+766 YQPQEVAENTVL
-778 FVNYDAKNTYVTEY
+778 FVDYDAKNTYVTEY
-792 FRGEHFNTAQVPSMN
+792 FRGNQINTGLFADVN

-832 YSASSHY
+832 YSASSYY
-839 TYGSNKDGYFY
+839 TNSGRRDGYFY

-864 ALNAYEELFDDM
+864 ALNAYEELFNDM

-883 RLAKDAL
+883 QLAKDAL
-890 LAGSRTART
+890 IAGSRTART
-899 TKFGIISTYL
+899 TKFAIISTYL
-909 TCEQMGW
+909 QCERMGW

-922 QNFQAYQK
+922 QLFNAYPK
-930 LTMQDLVRFQQ
+930 MTMQNLVNFQQ
-941 QHIKGQKKAYLILGK
+941 QNIKGQKKAYLILGK
-956 ESDIDFNAIGK
+956 ESEMDFNALSK
-967 FGKVTK
+967 FGKVKK
-973 LSLTDIFGF
+973 LTLDEIFGY